1 MDKVSGLSYAPF
13 VGPRECATYES
24 ETMVLSILAGIVTGV
39 LGFLPLVG
47 ALHLTRRINAGN
59 NMVSMSTLLLGLVV
73 SMLVLALPLVVVALQ
88 FRDVVIPFVFA
99 EVIALVVTAIT
110 YGVMKLVRK
119 EKRKGW

>member
-1 MDKVSGLSYAPF
+1 
-13 VGPRECATYES
+13 
-24 ETMVLSILAGIVTGV
+24 MVLSILAGIVTGV

-47 ALHLTRRINAGN
+47 SLHLTRRINAGN

-73 SMLVLALPLVVVALQ
+73 SMLVLALPLVIVALQ